1 MKIGIIGAMD
11 EDIKILREALEAHL
25 SLGSELEHY
34 LFPAVS
40 AIMK

>member
-11 EDIKILREALEAHL
+11 EEIKILREALEAPY
-25 SLGSELEHY
+25 LGSELEHY